1 MELEAMSSASTL
13 MLKKDRRKLNK
24 LRKRVVRLQN
34 EGEQSGLLSFSQ
46 YEDYQALLVNA
57 QPSCDSNSDDANS
70 STTKIDP
77 KGKTSSIST
86 LDEHGR
92 LHTYPLACPTI
103 NFRKKF
109 LGIKKVEGVHH
120 RDLLAWLL
128 QQKTCDSS
136 IPSSFS
142 KKRHRDDIGG
152 NIDTETIISIPHWA
166 SIHNPVTCEQVAVL
180 EIHVPHDKIDS
191 YSEFLDSYKVR
202 SDTQKIESRNIYR
215 HTQIGIT
222 TKWFQG
228 YIPKSMSE
236 TLLYFSNIKKDQ
248 KKTKNSDQKSIIL
261 SKKDLIERL
270 ATMVLSL
277 EEMTG
282 QGYPTLLSSFQ
293 DETMEFIDST
303 VHHADFRKEKLE
315 SLDNIS
321 LEMAVKFTERFGIRL
336 QNQLEEDTISYI
348 GTPKSPSI
356 VNHVDNADVDESP
369 IRVLGIDCE
378 MVRTTQGSELARVT
392 LIQFNQYVGPKD
404 SADTTVLLD
413 CLVRPRNRIIDYLTM
428 YSGITPD
435 LLEPISTRIEQV
447 QYALASYLT
456 SRDILVGHSLENDL
470 RALHYIHPRVVDT
483 SMIFRPTDKNKRFKF
498 SLRHLSGVLLK
509 RKIQNGSHCSEEDAQ
524 AALDIAFL
532 KAFVGDELRVPGCG
546 DDNRQSLLQ
555 KKCMTKSTAVF
566 IGPNPWLEA
575 HITNNPNGAHA
586 LSYDSPNDCKKAM
599 LSWITG
605 RRKAQLIWSKIVLE
619 TNSKMTS
626 SSNASLETFK
636 SLVTDI
642 VEKLPSKCVLM
653 VAVQGELHKA
663 RDMFKQR
670 RACLDPRSSIEW
682 SSDRE
687 ESWKKLL
694 ESTRAGH
701 VHWFSAATNNNT

>member
-1 MELEAMSSASTL
+1 
-13 MLKKDRRKLNK
+13 
-24 LRKRVVRLQN
+24 
-34 EGEQSGLLSFSQ
+34 
-46 YEDYQALLVNA
+46 
-57 QPSCDSNSDDANS
+57 
-70 STTKIDP
+70 
-77 KGKTSSIST
+77 
-86 LDEHGR
+86 
-92 LHTYPLACPTI
+92 
-103 NFRKKF
+103 
-109 LGIKKVEGVHH
+109 
-120 RDLLAWLL
+120 
-128 QQKTCDSS
+128 
-136 IPSSFS
+136 
-142 KKRHRDDIGG
+142 
-152 NIDTETIISIPHWA
+152 
-166 SIHNPVTCEQVAVL
+166 
-180 EIHVPHDKIDS
+180 
-191 YSEFLDSYKVR
+191 
-202 SDTQKIESRNIYR
+202 
-215 HTQIGIT
+215 
-222 TKWFQG
+222 
-228 YIPKSMSE
+228 MSE
-236 TLLYFSNIKKDQ
+236 TLLYFSNIKTDQ

-282 QGYPTLLSSFQ
+282 QGYPTMLSSFQ
-293 DETMEFIDST
+293 DETREFIDST
-303 VHHADFRKEKLE
+303 VNHSDFRKEKLE

-356 VNHVDNADVDESP
+356 VYHVDNKTTDNGFADGNESP

-456 SRDILVGHSLENDL
+456 QRDILVGHSLENDL

-483 SMIFRPTDKNKRFKF
+483 SMIFRPTNKDKRFKF

-532 KAFVGDELRVPGCG
+532 KAFVGDELRVPGYG

-555 KKCMTKSTAVF
+555 KKIMTKSTAVF

-586 LSYDSPNDCKKAM
+586 LSYNSPNDCKKAM

-619 TNSKMTS
+619 TNSRMNS
-626 SSNASLETFK
+626 STNASLETFK
-636 SLVTDI
+636 SLVVSCDATRRLFFHSAIFFFLVTHITLFI
-642 VEKLPSKCVLM
+642 V
-653 VAVQGELHKA
+653 Q
-663 RDMFKQR
+663 D
-670 RACLDPRSSIEW
+670 
-682 SSDRE
+682 
-687 ESWKKLL
+687 
-694 ESTRAGH
+694 
-701 VHWFSAATNNNT
+701 